1 MSAQIDV
8 VDISDNT
15 NDNNAQ
21 PPVVSTEDAPQEEVK
36 QEEVKP
42 TAKAKPRA
50 KAKAQVKEEVAE
62 QEEVKPKAKA
72 KPRAKAKAAVK
83 EEVRT
88 IADGATR
95 EPQQGLSSVKEE
107 VKEEVRTIAEAP
119 QPLACLAS
127 VKEEVKEE
135 AKEEAKEEVKEEAK
149 EEVKPKNRNRPE
161 LKEKAICPDC
171 GKELTVHGLKYTHKK
186 YCKPKQESPP
196 PTQQLQRTVT
206 SDPMYVEPTPAV
218 PTDEQIAAFLLNQ
231 KKLRA
236 SKRREQMSSLVSK
249 ALPK

>member
-42 TAKAKPRA
+42 KAKAKPRA

-107 VKEEVRTIAEAP
+107 VKVEVRTIAEAP
-119 QPLACLAS
+119 PGLAS
-127 VKEEVKEE
+127 VKEEV
-135 AKEEAKEEVKEEAK
+135 KEEAKEEVKEEAK

-236 SKRREQMSSLVSK
+236 NKRREQMSSLVSN